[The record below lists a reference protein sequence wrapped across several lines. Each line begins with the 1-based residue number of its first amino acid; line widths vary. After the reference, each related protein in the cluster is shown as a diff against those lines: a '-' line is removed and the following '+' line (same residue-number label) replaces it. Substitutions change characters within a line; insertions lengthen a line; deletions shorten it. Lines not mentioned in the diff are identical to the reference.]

1 MNKLLYKFYPPFI
14 NVYTVWILYL
24 LFFATFRDAPKIPFE
39 IKMIPFDTINNYL
52 TNVVLWDKTE
62 AFKNIFGNII
72 LFIPY
77 GFLGILYPK
86 LNRFIWLFV
95 TFFIVIN
102 IVEFSQYY
110 FKRGFADVDDI
121 ILNTTGAV
129 IGFIIYKIFFFIKDK
144 QPSSPFFY

>member
-1 MNKLLYKFYPPFI
+1 MKKLLYKFYPPFI
-14 NVYTVWILYL
+14 NVYTVWMLYL
-24 LFFATFRDAPKIPFE
+24 LFFASFRYSPTILFEIKTIPFE
-39 IKMIPFDTINNYL
+39 TISDYS
-52 TNVVLWDKTE
+52 TNVIRWDKTE

-86 LNRFIWLFV
+86 LNRFISLFL

-129 IGFIIYKIFFFIKDK
+129 IGFIVYKSFFFIKDR
-144 QPSSPFFY
+144 

>member
-1 MNKLLYKFYPPFI
+1 MTKLLYKFYPPFI
-14 NVYTVWILYL
+14 NVYTVWMLYL
-24 LFFATFRDAPKIPFE
+24 LFFATFRYSPTILFE
-39 IKMIPFDTINNYL
+39 IKTVPFETINEYS
-52 TNVVLWDKTE
+52 TKVILWDKTE

-86 LNRFIWLFV
+86 LNRFIWLLL

-110 FKRGFADVDDI
+110 FRRGFADVDDI
-121 ILNTTGAV
+121 ILNTTGAI
-129 IGFIIYKIFFFIKDK
+129 IGFIAYKSFFFINDK
-144 QPSSPFFY
+144 